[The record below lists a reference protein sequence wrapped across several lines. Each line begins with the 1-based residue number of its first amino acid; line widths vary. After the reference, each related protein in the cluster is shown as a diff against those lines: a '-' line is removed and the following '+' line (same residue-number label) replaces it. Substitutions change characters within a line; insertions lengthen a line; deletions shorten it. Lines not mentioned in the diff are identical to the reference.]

1 MGDINMK
8 ENTHFNDK
16 IKNTNNTE
24 GILYIIPTP
33 VR

>member
-1 MGDINMK
+1 MK

>member
-1 MGDINMK
+1 MK
-8 ENTHFNDK
+8 KNNLYDNN
-16 IKNTNNTE
+16 IKNKTNKQ

>member
-1 MGDINMK
+1 MK

-16 IKNTNNTE
+16 IENTNNTE
-24 GILYIIPTP
+24 GVLYIIPTP